1 MQCSLSFCVWLIMS
15 LNLYCTPT
23 HSYHQ
28 VIAWLNKQANKAS
41 VGGATWQGGMASV
54 NNNNNN
60 NSKNV
65 STFPTPVTANS
76 QAPAA
81 LSRFLPYNV
90 GGATT
95 PYQRSYV
102 TPDIKP
108 SATSGVP
115 KLHPEPTPYSS
126 IPQRP
131 A

>member
-1 MQCSLSFCVWLIMS
+1 MS
-15 LNLYCTPT
+15 LNIYYTFT

-28 VIAWLNKQANKAS
+28 VIAWLNKQANKAN
-41 VGGATWQGGMASV
+41 VGGATWQGGMASA
-54 NNNNNN
+54 N
-60 NSKNV
+60 NSSNV
-65 STFPTPVTANS
+65 NTFPTPVTANS

-81 LSRFLPYNV
+81 LSRFLPNNV

-126 IPQRP
+126 LPQRP

>member
-1 MQCSLSFCVWLIMS
+1 MS
-15 LNLYCTPT
+15 LNFYCAPT

-54 NNNNNN
+54 N
-60 NSKNV
+60 
-65 STFPTPVTANS
+65 TFPTPVTANS